1 MTSVIKSIHLKKDQK
16 REHRNDQYQE
26 WKKGIT
32 TDHTDIN
39 KLIRKYHK
47 LYTHKFN
54 MLDEISFA
62 KPHITITH
70 LR

>member
-32 TDHTDIN
+32 IDHKDTN